1 MLRNSMRNLFEM
13 SHIFFD
19 LRKTYELILNYVLL
33 ENSIILRIILKL
45 TQNRQINK
53 ILVFFVSLGMLHFLT
68 K

>member
-1 MLRNSMRNLFEM
+1 MLRNSMKNLFEM

-45 TQNRQINK
+45 TQNRQNNK
-53 ILVFFVSLGMLHFLT
+53 ILVFFVSLGMLHFL
-68 K
+68 